1 MVPIVDTLTGI
12 AMATVIVV
20 GGSMVLSHSLDVGVM
35 VAFLFYIQRFF
46 DPIRSL
52 TMQYSV
58 MQRAMASGQR
68 ISEVLDVPVDVSDK
82 DGAVKLSRDMDGSVE
97 FRNVTFGY
105 RQNLPVLKN
114 VSFRVNPG
122 ETVALV
128 GPTGSGK
135 SSSMA
140 LVHRFY
146 DVWSG
151 QVLVSGHDVRDLT
164 QDSLGEQVAMVLQEP
179 FLFSGSVLENIRYTR
194 PARPATRWCAPPK
207 PSARTTSSSICLT
220 ATTPNSSSAAATS
233 RSASAS

>member
-1 MVPIVDTLTGI
+1 
-12 AMATVIVV
+12 
-20 GGSMVLSHSLDVGVM
+20 M

-68 ISEVLDVPVDVSDK
+68 ISEVLDVPVDVEDK
-82 DGAVKLSRDMDGSVE
+82 PGAIALDPRHGRLGRVQERHLRLSTRTS
-97 FRNVTFGY
+97 RCC
-105 RQNLPVLKN
+105 KN

-135 SSSMA
+135 SSSMS

-146 DVWSG
+146 DVLGRRRCWS
-151 QVLVSGHDVRDLT
+151 
-164 QDSLGEQVAMVLQEP
+164 A
-179 FLFSGSVLENIRYTR
+179 
-194 PARPATRWCAPPK
+194 
-207 PSARTTSSSICLT
+207 
-220 ATTPNSSSAAATS
+220 ATTCAT
-233 RSASAS
+233 

>member
-20 GGSMVLSHSLDVGVM
+20 GGSMVLDRGLDVGVM

-82 DGAVKLSRDMDGSVE
+82 PDAVALSRDMDGSVE

-105 RQNLPVLKN
+105 RQDQPVLKN
-114 VSFRVNPG
+114 VSFTR
-122 ETVALV
+122 E
-128 GPTGSGK
+128 SGRDRG
-135 SSSMA
+135 A
-140 LVHRFY
+140 GRPDRL
-146 DVWSG
+146 G
-151 QVLVSGHDVRDLT
+151 QDQL
-164 QDSLGEQVAMVLQEP
+164 AW
-179 FLFSGSVLENIRYTR
+179 
-194 PARPATRWCAPPK
+194 RWCTASTMCGRARCW
-207 PSARTTSSSICLT
+207 SAGTTS
-220 ATTPNSSSAAATS
+220 AT
-233 RSASAS
+233 